1 MSSKIQVPKIC
12 RHCGQTFIA
21 KTTVTKFCSHK
32 CSQRNYKKRAKEAKV
47 TATLEATTDQLV
59 QKFQTSTT
67 STGNHAK
74 EFLSINE
81 ASELLGVSRWTI
93 NRMVQ
98 RGDLTVKQVGRKKI
112 MSRQQID
119 AFFNNI

>member
-1 MSSKIQVPKIC
+1 MSSNIQVPKIC
-12 RHCGQTFIA
+12 QHCGQAFIA

-59 QKFQTSTT
+59 QKFQTATT
-67 STGNHAK
+67 SAANHTK

-81 ASELLGVSRWTI
+81 ASDLLGVSRWTI

-112 MSRQQID
+112 MSSQQID
-119 AFFNNI
+119 AFFQ

>member
-1 MSSKIQVPKIC
+1 MSSNIQVPKIC
-12 RHCGQTFIA
+12 QHCGQTFIA

-47 TATLEATTDQLV
+47 SATLEATTEQLV

-67 STGNHAK
+67 SAANNTK

-81 ASELLGVSRWTI
+81 ASDLLGVSRWTI

-98 RGDLTVKQVGRKKI
+98 RGDLTVMQVGRKKI

-119 AFFNNI
+119 AFFQ

>member
-1 MSSKIQVPKIC
+1 MSSNIQVPKIC
-12 RHCGQTFIA
+12 QHCGQTFIA

-47 TATLEATTDQLV
+47 SATLEATTGQLV

-67 STGNHAK
+67 SAANNTK

-81 ASELLGVSRWTI
+81 ASDLLGVSRWTI

-119 AFFNNI
+119 AFFQ

>member
-1 MSSKIQVPKIC
+1 MSSNIQVPKIC
-12 RHCGQTFIA
+12 QHCGQTFIA

-32 CSQRNYKKRAKEAKV
+32 CSSRNYKKRAKEAKV
-47 TATLEATTDQLV
+47 NATLEATTDQLI
-59 QKFQTSTT
+59 QKFQTSKT
-67 STGNHAK
+67 SSGNQSK

-81 ASELLGVSRWTI
+81 VSDLLGVSRWTI

-119 AFFNNI
+119 AFFQ

>member
-1 MSSKIQVPKIC
+1 MSSNISVPKVC
-12 RHCGQTFIA
+12 QHCGDAFFA

-32 CSQRNYKKRAKEAKV
+32 CSQRNYKKRAKDAKIKV
-47 TATLEATTDQLV
+47 SLEETHEQLV
-59 QKFQTSTT
+59 AKFQSLPTASN
-67 STGNHAK
+67 SAK

-81 ASELLGVSRWTI
+81 ASDLLGVSRWTI

-98 RGDLTVKQVGRKKI
+98 RGQLSVKQVGRKKI

-119 AFFNNI
+119 AYFQ

>member
-1 MSSKIQVPKIC
+1 MSSNIQVPKIC
-12 RHCGQTFIA
+12 QHCGQTFIA

-47 TATLEATTDQLV
+47 SATLEATTEQLV

-67 STGNHAK
+67 SAANNTK

-81 ASELLGVSRWTI
+81 ASDLLGVSRWTI
-93 NRMVQ
+93 IGMVQ
-98 RGDLTVKQVGRKKI
+98 RGDLTVKNVGRKTI
-112 MSRQQID
+112 MYRQQID
-119 AFFNNI
+119 ACFQ

>member
-1 MSSKIQVPKIC
+1 MSSNIQVPKIC
-12 RHCGQTFIA
+12 QHCGQTFIA

-59 QKFQTSTT
+59 QKFQASTT
-67 STGNHAK
+67 SAENHTK

-81 ASELLGVSRWTI
+81 ASDLLGVSRWTI

-119 AFFNNI
+119 AFFQ